1 MPMNMMREFFRLES
15 IGGILLALAAMLAL
29 VMENSPLAFVY
40 DLILTTPVAIQIG
53 EFIINKPLLLWIN
66 DGLMAIFFL
75 LVGLEIKRE
84 VLEGQLSTKE
94 QIGLPAIAAIGG
106 LVVPAAIYSLMNWD
120 NAVSIHG
127 WAIPAATDIAFAL
140 GIVSLLGNRVP
151 ETLKITLVAIAIID
165 DLMAILIIAFF
176 YTENLSLLSLAIGA
190 LAIGILFF
198 LNKRGVTKLAPY
210 IVTGIF
216 LWACVLKSGVHA
228 TLAGVVLAFLS
239 R

>member
-15 IGGILLALAAMLAL
+15 VGGILLALAAMLAL
-29 VMENSPLAFVY
+29 VMENSPLAFIY

-176 YTENLSLLSLAIGA
+176 YTENLSLLSLGIGA

-198 LNKRGVTKLAPY
+198 LNKRAILFFSDGRRK
-210 IVTGIF
+210 IREF
-216 LWACVLKSGVHA
+216 
-228 TLAGVVLAFLS
+228 F
-239 R
+239 